1 MALDWQIDTRPL
13 LRLIM
18 ITTRADMK
26 LTATHRSLV
35 ITISLAILW
44 LLAGAEHLQAQKDP
58 YAEFMAQTNPKTAEE
73 ERKSFH
79 VPAGFEVQLVAA
91 EPDVRKPININFD
104 DRGRLWVTE
113 SIEYPFPVAAN
124 TRPRDSI
131 RILEATN
138 GDGRADKVTTF
149 RDDLNIPI
157 GVLPVTGG
165 AIAYSI

>member
-18 ITTRADMK
+18 ITPRADMK
-26 LTATHRSLV
+26 LTATHRSQV

-44 LLAGAEHLQAQKDP
+44 LLAGAGHLQAHKDP
-58 YAEFMAQTNPKTAEE
+58 YAEFIAQTNPKTPEE

-113 SIEYPFPVAAN
+113 SVEHPFAAQAD
-124 TRPRDSI
+124 PGRDVMGI
-131 RILEATN
+131 VQLH
-138 GDGRADKVTTF
+138 GDDGRANTMSTF
-149 RDDLNIPI
+149 TDHLDSRI
-157 GVLPVTGG
+157 
-165 AIAYSI
+165 